1 MLEKL
6 INFAVDTIQ
15 QIQFDDYDEK
25 EFAIA
30 KVGFLSTRPNSHGLE
45 ISEEVLRKCAS
56 TVLGKWMVAK
66 MNWLG
71 TDTMSHE
78 TDEQIMGA
86 FPKDQEIEFVEDDD
100 GYLRAYA
107 TAVISKL
114 YAKKYCDIFGKDNN
128 RAVSVEMKVQSE
140 NNEDMND
147 IVLSFSITAVTTLGK
162 GIAPSCPESDVTMI
176 RFSQEDAD
184 AYFNKMNEHNLT
196 PLKKF
201 AKERIESM
209 AKTYKIDKSKEAMS
223 DKAWGEVDK
232 ASMRDKIMEAGNKA
246 TLVKAVYMLVED
258 GWEEA
263 PSEHLKYPVME
274 LKGDTFV
281 YNRDGLASALGYA
294 KKENETSVVNKIEKI
309 YKKLDLDDNEG
320 GKEEKMAEIEF
331 SAVNIGDLW
340 GRVWEAIRGHDAWDY
355 CIQGIYEEDNQK
367 FAVLI
372 DREQKLYR
380 LDFSLTEEGMVVSD
394 ELIEVKQEFTDTD
407 NIKKFA
413 EPENVE
419 RYTKFADPKDE
430 DDESDD
436 KDDKDDEDEDEDEP
450 KEEPTKM
457 SEDEMMAKIA
467 ELEKS
472 VEERDHIIMDKD
484 TELEEL
490 RAYKAAVVAKE
501 MACRVDSVMEE
512 VRTYINDEQFAEFKA
527 EGLSCGE
534 NDIDAWSNKVKAT
547 CFSEVKKNI
556 KKDDKGVFSFAMPKV
571 IKHSDPNSVWEK
583 LENK

>member
-45 ISEEVLRKCAS
+45 ISEKVLRECAS

-66 MNWLG
+66 MNWFG
-71 TDTMSHE
+71 TDATTHVPSEH
-78 TDEQIMGA
+78 IMGS
-86 FPKDQEIEFVEDDD
+86 FPKDQDVEFVEDDD

-107 TAVISKL
+107 TAIISKR
-114 YAKKYCDIFGKDNN
+114 YAKDYCKMFDDDNE
-128 RAVSVEMKVQSE
+128 RAVSVEMSVITE
-140 NNEDMND
+140 NGEDIND
-147 IVLSFSITAVTTLGK
+147 KVLSFNIVGVTTLGK
-162 GIAPSCPESDVTMI
+162 NVAPSCPESDVTMI

-209 AKTYKIDKSKEAMS
+209 VKTYKIDKSKEAMS

-232 ASMRDKIMEAGNKA
+232 TAMRDKIMEADNKA

-294 KKENETSVVNKIEKI
+294 KKEDETTVVNKIEKI

-331 SAVNIGDLW
+331 SAVNIDDLW
-340 GRVWEAIRGHDAWDY
+340 SKLWIIMTDEQHWDY
-355 CIQGIYEEDNQK
+355 TIDGIYEEDNQK
-367 FAVLI
+367 FAILR
-372 DREQKLYR
+372 DRDLNLYR
-380 LDFSLTEEGMVVSD
+380 LNFSLTEDGLTIADEVV
-394 ELIEVKQEFTDTD
+394 EVKQEFTETD

-419 RYTKFADPKDE
+419 QYTKFADPKDE
-430 DDESDD
+430 DEEPDG
-436 KDDKDDEDEDEDEP
+436 KDDEDEDDP

-571 IKHSDPNSVWEK
+571 IKYSDPNSIWEK

>member
-45 ISEEVLRKCAS
+45 ISEKVLRECAS

-71 TDTMSHE
+71 TDATTHVPSEH
-78 TDEQIMGA
+78 IMGS
-86 FPKDQEIEFVEDDD
+86 FPKDQDVEFVEDDD

-107 TAVISKL
+107 TAIISKR
-114 YAKKYCDIFGKDNN
+114 YAKDYCKMFDDDNE
-128 RAVSVEMKVQSE
+128 RAVSVEMAVITE
-140 NNEDMND
+140 NGEDIND
-147 IVLSFSITAVTTLGK
+147 KVLSFNIVGVTTLGK
-162 GIAPSCPESDVTMI
+162 NVASSCPESDVTMI

-223 DKAWGEVDK
+223 EKAWGEVDK
-232 ASMRDKIMEAGNKA
+232 TAMRDKIMEASNKA

-294 KKENETSVVNKIEKI
+294 KKEDETTVVNKIEKI

-340 GRVWEAIRGHDAWDY
+340 GRVYAAIREHDAWDY

-367 FAVLI
+367 FAILI
-372 DREQKLYR
+372 DRDQKLYR
-380 LDFSLTEEGMVVSD
+380 LDFSLTEEGMTVSD
-394 ELIEVKQEFTDTD
+394 ELAEVKQEFTETD

-419 RYTKFADPKDE
+419 QYTKFADPKDE

-436 KDDKDDEDEDEDEP
+436 KDDEDEDEP

-571 IKHSDPNSVWEK
+571 IKHSDPNSIWEK

>member
-45 ISEEVLRKCAS
+45 ISEEVLRECAS

-71 TDTMSHE
+71 TDATTHE
-78 TDEQIMGA
+78 PDEQIMGI
-86 FPKDQEIEFVEDDD
+86 FPKEQEIEFVEDDD

-107 TAVISKL
+107 TAVISKM
-114 YAKKYCDIFGKDNN
+114 YAKKYCDMFVDDNE
-128 RAVSVEMKVQSE
+128 RAVSVEMGVETE
-140 NNEDMND
+140 NGEDMND
-147 IVLSFSITAVTTLGK
+147 KVLSLNIVGVTTLGK
-162 GIAPSCPESDVTMI
+162 AVKPSCPESDVTMI

-232 ASMRDKIMEAGNKA
+232 TAMRDKIMEASNKDS
-246 TLVKAVYMLVED
+246 LVKAVYMLVED

-294 KKENETSVVNKIEKI
+294 KKEDETTVVNKIEKI

-340 GRVWEAIRGHDAWDY
+340 GRVYAVIREHDAWDY

-367 FAVLI
+367 FAILI
-372 DREQKLYR
+372 DRDQKLYR
-380 LDFSLTEEGMVVSD
+380 LDFSLTEEGMTASD
-394 ELIEVKQEFTDTD
+394 ELAEVKQEFTETD

-419 RYTKFADPKDE
+419 QYTKFA
-430 DDESDD
+430 
-436 KDDKDDEDEDEDEP
+436 EP
-450 KEEPTKM
+450 KKNEGKGEVGEEKPDEGEPTKM

-490 RAYKAAVVAKE
+490 RAYKAAIVAKE

-571 IKHSDPNSVWEK
+571 IKHSDPNSIWEK

>member
-45 ISEEVLRKCAS
+45 ISEEVLRECAS

-66 MNWLG
+66 MNRLG
-71 TDTMSHE
+71 TDATTHVPSEH
-78 TDEQIMGA
+78 IMGS
-86 FPKDQEIEFVEDDD
+86 FPKDQDIEFAEDDD

-107 TAVISKL
+107 TAIISKR
-114 YAKKYCDIFGKDNN
+114 YAKDYCKMFDDDNE
-128 RAVSVEMKVQSE
+128 RAVSVEMSVITE
-140 NNEDMND
+140 NGEDIND
-147 IVLSFSITAVTTLGK
+147 KVLSFNIVGVTTLGK
-162 GIAPSCPESDVTMI
+162 NVAPSCPESDVTMI

-223 DKAWGEVDK
+223 DEAWGEVDK
-232 ASMRDKIMEAGNKA
+232 TAMRDKIMEASNKA

-340 GRVWEAIRGHDAWDY
+340 GRVYAAIREHDAWDY
-355 CIQGIYEEDNQK
+355 CIQGIYEEDSQK
-367 FAVLI
+367 FAILI
-372 DREQKLYR
+372 DRDQKLYR
-380 LDFSLTEEGMVVSD
+380 LDFSLTEEGMTASD
-394 ELIEVKQEFTDTD
+394 ELTEVKQEFTETD

-419 RYTKFADPKDE
+419 QYTKFADPKD
-430 DDESDD
+430 DDEP
-436 KDDKDDEDEDEDEP
+436 DDKDDEDGDEP
-450 KEEPTKM
+450 KENPTKM

-571 IKHSDPNSVWEK
+571 IKHSDPNSIWEK

>member
-45 ISEEVLRKCAS
+45 ISEKVLRECAS

-71 TDTMSHE
+71 TDATTHVPSEH
-78 TDEQIMGA
+78 IMGS
-86 FPKDQEIEFVEDDD
+86 FPKDQDVEFIEDDD

-107 TAVISKL
+107 TAIISKR
-114 YAKKYCDIFGKDNN
+114 YAKDYCKMFDDDNE
-128 RAVSVEMKVQSE
+128 RAVSVEMAVITE
-140 NNEDMND
+140 NGEDIND
-147 IVLSFSITAVTTLGK
+147 KVLSFNIVGVTTLGK
-162 GIAPSCPESDVTMI
+162 NVAPSCPESDVTMI

-232 ASMRDKIMEAGNKA
+232 TAMRDKIMEASNKA
-246 TLVKAVYMLVED
+246 SLVKAVYMLVED

-294 KKENETSVVNKIEKI
+294 KKENETTVVNKIEKI

-340 GRVWEAIRGHDAWDY
+340 GRVYAVIREHDAWDY

-367 FAVLI
+367 FAILI
-372 DREQKLYR
+372 DRDQKLYR
-380 LDFSLTEEGMVVSD
+380 LDFSLTEEGMTASD
-394 ELIEVKQEFTDTD
+394 ELAEVKQEFTETD

-419 RYTKFADPKDE
+419 QYTKFADPKDE

-436 KDDKDDEDEDEDEP
+436 KDDEDEDEP
-450 KEEPTKM
+450 KEEPIKM

-472 VEERDHIIMDKD
+472 IEERDHIIMDKD

-501 MACRVDSVMEE
+501 MACRVDNVMEE

-571 IKHSDPNSVWEK
+571 IKHSDPNSIWEK

>member
-45 ISEEVLRKCAS
+45 ISEKVLRECAS

-71 TDTMSHE
+71 TDATTHE
-78 TDEQIMGA
+78 PDEQIMGI
-86 FPKDQEIEFVEDDD
+86 FPKEQEIEFVEDDD

-107 TAVISKL
+107 TAVISKM
-114 YAKKYCDIFGKDNN
+114 YAKKYYDMFVDDNE
-128 RAVSVEMKVQSE
+128 RAVSVEMRVETE
-140 NNEDMND
+140 NGDDTND
-147 IVLSFSITAVTTLGK
+147 KVLSLNIVGVTTLGK
-162 GIAPSCPESDVTMI
+162 AVKPSCPESDVTMI

-232 ASMRDKIMEAGNKA
+232 TTMRDKIMEANNKA

-281 YNRDGLASALGYA
+281 YNRDGLTSALGYA
-294 KKENETSVVNKIEKI
+294 KKENETTVVNKIEKI

-340 GRVWEAIRGHDAWDY
+340 GRVYAAIREHDAWDY

-367 FAVLI
+367 FAILI
-372 DREQKLYR
+372 DRDQKLYR
-380 LDFSLTEEGMVVSD
+380 LDFSLTEEGMTASD
-394 ELIEVKQEFTDTD
+394 ELAEVKQEFTETD

-419 RYTKFADPKDE
+419 QYTKFADPKKNEGEGEVGEEKPDE
-430 DDESDD
+430 G
-436 KDDKDDEDEDEDEP
+436 
-450 KEEPTKM
+450 EPTKM

-571 IKHSDPNSVWEK
+571 IKHSDPNSIWEK

>member
-45 ISEEVLRKCAS
+45 ISEKILRECAS

-71 TDTMSHE
+71 TDATTHVPSEH
-78 TDEQIMGA
+78 IMGS
-86 FPKDQEIEFVEDDD
+86 FPKDQDVEFVEDDD

-107 TAVISKL
+107 TAIISKR
-114 YAKKYCDIFGKDNN
+114 YAKDYCKMFDDDNE
-128 RAVSVEMKVQSE
+128 RAVSVEMAVVTE
-140 NNEDMND
+140 NGEDIND
-147 IVLSFSITAVTTLGK
+147 KVLSFNIVGVTTLGK
-162 GIAPSCPESDVTMI
+162 NVAPSCPESDVTMI

-223 DKAWGEVDK
+223 DKAWGDVDK
-232 ASMRDKIMEAGNKA
+232 TVMRDKIMEASNKA

-294 KKENETSVVNKIEKI
+294 KKEDETTVVNKIEKI

-340 GRVWEAIRGHDAWDY
+340 GRVYAVIREHDAWDY

-367 FAVLI
+367 FAILI
-372 DREQKLYR
+372 DRDQKLYR
-380 LDFSLTEEGMVVSD
+380 LDFSLTEEGMTASD
-394 ELIEVKQEFTDTD
+394 ELAEVKQEFTETD

-419 RYTKFADPKDE
+419 QYTKFADPKKNEGEGEVGEKKPDE
-430 DDESDD
+430 G
-436 KDDKDDEDEDEDEP
+436 
-450 KEEPTKM
+450 EPTKM

-472 VEERDHIIMDKD
+472 IEERDHIIMDKD

-571 IKHSDPNSVWEK
+571 IKHSDPNSIWEK

>member
-6 INFAVDTIQ
+6 IKFAVDTIQ

-45 ISEEVLRKCAS
+45 ISEKVLRECAS

-71 TDTMSHE
+71 TDATTHE
-78 TDEQIMGA
+78 PDEQIMGI
-86 FPKDQEIEFVEDDD
+86 FPKEQEIEFVEDDD

-107 TAVISKL
+107 TAVISKM
-114 YAKKYCDIFGKDNN
+114 YAKKYYDMFVDDNE
-128 RAVSVEMKVQSE
+128 RAVSVEMRVETE
-140 NNEDMND
+140 NGDDTND
-147 IVLSFSITAVTTLGK
+147 KVLSLNIVGVTTLGK
-162 GIAPSCPESDVTMI
+162 AVKPSCPESDVTMI

-232 ASMRDKIMEAGNKA
+232 TAMRDKIMEANNKA

-281 YNRDGLASALGYA
+281 YNRDGLTSALGYA
-294 KKENETSVVNKIEKI
+294 KKENETTVVNKIEKI

-331 SAVNIGDLW
+331 NAINIGDLW
-340 GRVWEAIRGHDAWDY
+340 GRVYAAIHEHDAWDY
-355 CIQGIYEEDNQK
+355 CIQGIYEEDNQR
-367 FAVLI
+367 FAILS
-372 DREQKLYR
+372 DRDQKLYR
-380 LDFSLTEEGMVVSD
+380 LDFSLTEEGMTVSD
-394 ELIEVKQEFTDTD
+394 ELVEVKQEFTETD

-419 RYTKFADPKDE
+419 QYTKFADPKKNEGEGEAGEKKPDE
-430 DDESDD
+430 G
-436 KDDKDDEDEDEDEP
+436 
-450 KEEPTKM
+450 EPTKM

-547 CFSEVKKNI
+547 CFSEVKKTI
-556 KKDDKGVFSFAMPKV
+556 KKDDKGVFSFAMPKI
-571 IKHSDPNSVWEK
+571 IKHSDPNSIWEK
-583 LENK
+583 LESK

>member
-45 ISEEVLRKCAS
+45 ISEEVLRECAS

-71 TDTMSHE
+71 TDFMSHE

-86 FPKDQEIEFVEDDD
+86 FPKDQEIEFVEDEDC
-100 GYLRAYA
+100 YLRAYA

-114 YAKKYCDIFGKDNN
+114 YAKKYCDIFEKDNN
-128 RAVSVEMKVQSE
+128 RAVSVEMKVQTE
-140 NNEDMND
+140 NDEDMND
-147 IVLSFSITAVTTLGK
+147 TVLSFSITAVTTLGK
-162 GIAPSCPESDVTMI
+162 NVSPSCPESDVTMI

-184 AYFNKMNEHNLT
+184 AYFNKMNGHNLT

-223 DKAWGEVDK
+223 DKDWGSVDK
-232 ASMRDKIMEAGNKA
+232 NELRNKIMEADNKA

-258 GWEEA
+258 GWEKA
-263 PSEHLKYPVME
+263 PSEHLKYPVMMFE
-274 LKGDTFV
+274 GDTLV
-281 YNRDGLASALGYA
+281 YNRGGLSSALGYA
-294 KKENETSVVNKIEKI
+294 KKENETTVVNKIEKI
-309 YKKLDLDDNEG
+309 YKKLDLDDNDG

-331 SAVNIGDLW
+331 SAVNIGDLL
-340 GRVWEAIRGHDAWDY
+340 GHVYHAIDEHNSWEYRIS
-355 CIQGIYEEDNQK
+355 GIYEEDNKK
-367 FAVLI
+367 FAILI
-372 DREQKLYR
+372 DRDQKMYR
-380 LDFSLTEEGMVVSD
+380 MNFTLTEEGFDYDD
-394 ELIEVKQEFTDTD
+394 ELVEVKQDFTDTD

-419 RYTKFADPKDE
+419 QYTKFADPKKN
-430 DDESDD
+430 ES
-436 KDDKDDEDEDEDEP
+436 
-450 KEEPTKM
+450 EPTKM

-472 VEERDHIIMDKD
+472 IEERDHIIMDKD

-490 RAYKAAVVAKE
+490 RAYKAGVVAKE
-501 MACRVDSVMEE
+501 NMAKVDSIMEE
-512 VRTYINDEQFAEFKA
+512 VKPYVSEEKFAEFKA
-527 EGLSCGE
+527 EGLSCDAE
-534 NDIDAWSNKVKAT
+534 TIDAWSNKIKAA

-556 KKDDKGVFSFAMPKV
+556 KKDDKGVFAFAMPCPTPKS
-571 IKHSDPNSVWEK
+571 KSNSIWDR

>member
-45 ISEEVLRKCAS
+45 ISEKVLRECAS

-71 TDTMSHE
+71 TDATTHE
-78 TDEQIMGA
+78 SDEQIMGI
-86 FPKDQEIEFVEDDD
+86 FPKEQEIEFVEDDD

-107 TAVISKL
+107 TAVISKM
-114 YAKKYCDIFGKDNN
+114 YAKKYYDMFVDDNE
-128 RAVSVEMKVQSE
+128 RAVSVEMRVETE
-140 NNEDMND
+140 NGDDTND
-147 IVLSFSITAVTTLGK
+147 KVLSLNIVGVTTLGK
-162 GIAPSCPESDVTMI
+162 AVKPSCPESDVTMI

-232 ASMRDKIMEAGNKA
+232 TAMRDKIMEANNKA

-294 KKENETSVVNKIEKI
+294 KKENETTIVNKIEKI

-340 GRVWEAIRGHDAWDY
+340 GRVYAAIREHDAWDY

-367 FAVLI
+367 FAILI
-372 DREQKLYR
+372 DRDQKLYR
-380 LDFSLTEEGMVVSD
+380 LDFSLTEEGMTVSD
-394 ELIEVKQEFTDTD
+394 ELTEVKQEFTETD
-407 NIKKFA
+407 SIKKFA

-419 RYTKFADPKDE
+419 QYTKFADPKDE
-430 DDESDD
+430 DDEPDD
-436 KDDKDDEDEDEDEP
+436 QDDEDGDEP
-450 KEEPTKM
+450 KEEPTQM

-547 CFSEVKKNI
+547 CFSEVKKTI

-571 IKHSDPNSVWEK
+571 IKHSDPNSIWEK

>member
-15 QIQFDDYDEK
+15 QIQFDNYDEK

-45 ISEEVLRKCAS
+45 ISEKVLRECAS

-71 TDTMSHE
+71 TDATTHE
-78 TDEQIMGA
+78 PDEQIMGI
-86 FPKDQEIEFVEDDD
+86 FPKEQEIEFVEDDD

-107 TAVISKL
+107 TAVISKM
-114 YAKKYCDIFGKDNN
+114 YAKKYYDMFVDDNE
-128 RAVSVEMKVQSE
+128 RAVSVEMRVETE
-140 NNEDMND
+140 NGDDTND
-147 IVLSFSITAVTTLGK
+147 KVLSLNIVGVTTLGK
-162 GIAPSCPESDVTMI
+162 AVKPSCPESDVTMI

-209 AKTYKIDKSKEAMS
+209 AKTYKIDKSKKAMS

-232 ASMRDKIMEAGNKA
+232 TAMRDKIMEANNKA
-246 TLVKAVYMLVED
+246 ILVKAVYMLVED

-281 YNRDGLASALGYA
+281 YNRDGLTSALGYA
-294 KKENETSVVNKIEKI
+294 KKENETTVVNKIEKI
-309 YKKLDLDDNEG
+309 YKKLNLDDNEG

-340 GRVWEAIRGHDAWDY
+340 GRVYAAIREHDAWDY

-367 FAVLI
+367 FAILI
-372 DREQKLYR
+372 DRDQKLYR
-380 LDFSLTEEGMVVSD
+380 LDFSLTEEGMTASD
-394 ELIEVKQEFTDTD
+394 ELAEVKQEFTETD

-419 RYTKFADPKDE
+419 QYTKFADPKDE

-436 KDDKDDEDEDEDEP
+436 KDDEDEDEP

-571 IKHSDPNSVWEK
+571 IKHSDPNSIWEK

>member
-45 ISEEVLRKCAS
+45 ISEKVLRECAS

-71 TDTMSHE
+71 TDATTHE
-78 TDEQIMGA
+78 PDEQIMGI
-86 FPKDQEIEFVEDDD
+86 FPKEQEIEFVEDDD

-107 TAVISKL
+107 TAVISKM
-114 YAKKYCDIFGKDNN
+114 YAKKYYDMFVDDNE
-128 RAVSVEMKVQSE
+128 RAVSVEMRVETE
-140 NNEDMND
+140 NGDDTND
-147 IVLSFSITAVTTLGK
+147 KVLSLNIVGVTTLGK
-162 GIAPSCPESDVTMI
+162 AVKPSCPESDVTMI

-232 ASMRDKIMEAGNKA
+232 TAMRDKIMEANNRA

-281 YNRDGLASALGYA
+281 YNRDGLTSALGYA
-294 KKENETSVVNKIEKI
+294 KKENETTIVNKIEKI

-331 SAVNIGDLW
+331 NAINIGDLW
-340 GRVWEAIRGHDAWDY
+340 GRVYAAIHEHDAWDY
-355 CIQGIYEEDNQK
+355 CIQGIYEEDNQR
-367 FAVLI
+367 FAILS
-372 DREQKLYR
+372 DRDQKLYR
-380 LDFSLTEEGMVVSD
+380 LDFSLTEEGMTVSD
-394 ELIEVKQEFTDTD
+394 ELVEVKQEFTETD

-419 RYTKFADPKDE
+419 QYTKFADPKKNEGEGEAGEKKPDE
-430 DDESDD
+430 G
-436 KDDKDDEDEDEDEP
+436 
-450 KEEPTKM
+450 EPTKM

-547 CFSEVKKNI
+547 CFSEVKKTI

-571 IKHSDPNSVWEK
+571 IKHSDPNSIWEK

>member
-45 ISEEVLRKCAS
+45 ISEEVLRECAS

-71 TDTMSHE
+71 TDATTHVPSEH
-78 TDEQIMGA
+78 IMGS
-86 FPKDQEIEFVEDDD
+86 FPKDQDIEFVEDDD

-107 TAVISKL
+107 TAIISKR
-114 YAKKYCDIFGKDNN
+114 YAKDYCKMFDDDNE
-128 RAVSVEMKVQSE
+128 RAVSVEMAVITE
-140 NNEDMND
+140 NGEDMND
-147 IVLSFSITAVTTLGK
+147 NVLSFNIVGVTTLGK
-162 GIAPSCPESDVTMI
+162 NVAPSCPESDVTMI

-223 DKAWGEVDK
+223 NKAWGEVDK
-232 ASMRDKIMEAGNKA
+232 AAMRDKIMEASNKA
-246 TLVKAVYMLVED
+246 TLVKVVYMLVED

-263 PSEHLKYPVME
+263 PSEYLKYPVME

-294 KKENETSVVNKIEKI
+294 KKENETTVVNKIEKI

-340 GRVWEAIRGHDAWDY
+340 GRVYAAIREHDAWDY

-367 FAVLI
+367 FAILI
-372 DREQKLYR
+372 DRDQKLYR
-380 LDFSLTEEGMVVSD
+380 LDFSLTEEGMTASD
-394 ELIEVKQEFTDTD
+394 ELVEVEQEFTETD

-419 RYTKFADPKDE
+419 QYTKFADPKDT

-436 KDDKDDEDEDEDEP
+436 KDDENEDEP
-450 KEEPTKM
+450 KEEPIKM

-571 IKHSDPNSVWEK
+571 IKHSDPNSIWEK

>member
-45 ISEEVLRKCAS
+45 ISEKVLRECAS

-71 TDTMSHE
+71 TDATTHVPSEH
-78 TDEQIMGA
+78 IMGS
-86 FPKDQEIEFVEDDD
+86 FPKDQDIEFVEDDD

-107 TAVISKL
+107 TAIISKR
-114 YAKKYCDIFGKDNN
+114 YAKDYCKMFDDDNE
-128 RAVSVEMKVQSE
+128 RAVSVEMSVITE
-140 NNEDMND
+140 NGEDIND
-147 IVLSFSITAVTTLGK
+147 KVLSFNIVGVTTLGK
-162 GIAPSCPESDVTMI
+162 NVAPSCPESDVTMI

-232 ASMRDKIMEAGNKA
+232 TAMRDKIMEASNKA

-294 KKENETSVVNKIEKI
+294 KKEDETTVVNKIEKI

-340 GRVWEAIRGHDAWDY
+340 GRVYAVIREHDAWDY

-367 FAVLI
+367 FAILI
-372 DREQKLYR
+372 DRDQKLYR
-380 LDFSLTEEGMVVSD
+380 LDFSLTEEGMTASD
-394 ELIEVKQEFTDTD
+394 ELAEVKQEFTETD

-419 RYTKFADPKDE
+419 QYTKFAEPKKNE
-430 DDESDD
+430 GKGEVGEEKPDES
-436 KDDKDDEDEDEDEP
+436 
-450 KEEPTKM
+450 EPTKM

-490 RAYKAAVVAKE
+490 RAYKAAIVAKE

-571 IKHSDPNSVWEK
+571 IKHSDPNSIWEK

>member
-45 ISEEVLRKCAS
+45 ISEKVLRECAS

-71 TDTMSHE
+71 TDATTHE
-78 TDEQIMGA
+78 PDEQIMGI
-86 FPKDQEIEFVEDDD
+86 FPKEQEIEFVEDDD

-107 TAVISKL
+107 TAVISKM
-114 YAKKYCDIFGKDNN
+114 YAKKYYDMFVDDNE
-128 RAVSVEMKVQSE
+128 RAVSVEMGVETE
-140 NNEDMND
+140 NGDDMND
-147 IVLSFSITAVTTLGK
+147 KVLSLNIVGVTTLGK
-162 GIAPSCPESDVTMI
+162 AVKPSCPESDVTMI

-223 DKAWGEVDK
+223 DKDWGSVDK
-232 ASMRDKIMEAGNKA
+232 TELRNKIMEASNKA

-263 PSEHLKYPVME
+263 PSEHLKYPIME

-294 KKENETSVVNKIEKI
+294 KKENETTVVNKIEKI

-340 GRVWEAIRGHDAWDY
+340 SKLWIIMTDEQHWDY
-355 CIQGIYEEDNQK
+355 TIDGIYEEDNQK
-367 FAVLI
+367 FAILK
-372 DREQKLYR
+372 DRDLNLYR
-380 LDFSLTEEGMVVSD
+380 LNFSLTEDGLTIADEVV
-394 ELIEVKQEFTDTD
+394 EVKQEFTETD

-419 RYTKFADPKDE
+419 QYTKFADPKDE

-436 KDDKDDEDEDEDEP
+436 KDDEDEDEP

-571 IKHSDPNSVWEK
+571 IKHSDPNSIWEK

>member
-45 ISEEVLRKCAS
+45 ISEKVLRECAS

-71 TDTMSHE
+71 TDATTHVPSEH
-78 TDEQIMGA
+78 IMGS
-86 FPKDQEIEFVEDDD
+86 FPKDQDVEFVEDDD

-107 TAVISKL
+107 TAIISKR
-114 YAKKYCDIFGKDNN
+114 YAKDYCKMFDNDN
-128 RAVSVEMKVQSE
+128 ERAVSVEMSVITE
-140 NNEDMND
+140 NGEDIND
-147 IVLSFSITAVTTLGK
+147 KVLSFNIVGVTTLGK
-162 GIAPSCPESDVTMI
+162 NVAPSCPESDVTMI

-184 AYFNKMNEHNLT
+184 AYFNKINEHNLT

-201 AKERIESM
+201 AKERTESM
-209 AKTYKIDKSKEAMS
+209 AEKNNYVNHPIDTSKEALYEGEW
-223 DKAWGEVDK
+223 DGQKAKQD
-232 ASMRDKIMEAGNKA
+232 
-246 TLVKAVYMLVED
+246 LVKEKNFKSLAPKVCMKLEE
-258 GWEEA
+258 GWEDREVTK
-263 PSEHLKYPVME
+263 LGYPVMM
-274 LKGDTFV
+274 LYDGKWVFSTKG
-281 YNRDGLASALGYA
+281 LSSALGYA
-294 KKENETSVVNKIEKI
+294 KKENETAVVNKIKKI

-340 GRVWEAIRGHDAWDY
+340 GRVYAVIREHDAWDY

-367 FAVLI
+367 FAILI
-372 DREQKLYR
+372 DRDQKLYR
-380 LDFSLTEEGMVVSD
+380 LNFNLTEEGMTASD
-394 ELIEVKQEFTDTD
+394 ELVEVEQEFTETD

-419 RYTKFADPKDE
+419 QYTKFADPNKDE
-430 DDESDD
+430 G
-436 KDDKDDEDEDEDEP
+436 EP
-450 KEEPTKM
+450 AKM

-501 MACRVDSVMEE
+501 NMAKVDSIMEE
-512 VRTYINDEQFAEFKA
+512 VKPYVSEEKFAEFKA
-527 EGLSCGE
+527 EGLSCDAE
-534 NDIDAWSNKVKAT
+534 TIDAWSNKVKAA

-556 KKDDKGVFSFAMPKV
+556 KKDDKGVFAFAMPCPAPKS
-571 IKHSDPNSVWEK
+571 KSNSIWDR

>member
-45 ISEEVLRKCAS
+45 ISEKVLRECAS

-71 TDTMSHE
+71 TDATTHVPSEH
-78 TDEQIMGA
+78 IMGS
-86 FPKDQEIEFVEDDD
+86 FPKDQDIEFVEDDD

-107 TAVISKL
+107 TAIISKR
-114 YAKKYCDIFGKDNN
+114 YAKDYCKMFDDDNE
-128 RAVSVEMKVQSE
+128 RAVSVEMAVITE
-140 NNEDMND
+140 NGEDIND
-147 IVLSFSITAVTTLGK
+147 KVLSFNIVGVTTLGK
-162 GIAPSCPESDVTMI
+162 NVAPSCPESDVTMI

-223 DKAWGEVDK
+223 EKAWGEVDK
-232 ASMRDKIMEAGNKA
+232 TAMRDKIMEADNKA
-246 TLVKAVYMLVED
+246 TLVKAVYMLVEN

-294 KKENETSVVNKIEKI
+294 KKENETTVVNKIEKI

-340 GRVWEAIRGHDAWDY
+340 GRVYAAIREHDAWDY

-367 FAVLI
+367 FAILI
-372 DREQKLYR
+372 DRDQKLYR
-380 LDFSLTEEGMVVSD
+380 LDFSLTEEGMTVSD
-394 ELIEVKQEFTDTD
+394 ELAEVKQEFTETD

-419 RYTKFADPKDE
+419 QYTKFADPKDE
-430 DDESDD
+430 DDEPDN
-436 KDDKDDEDEDEDEP
+436 KDDEDEDDP

-571 IKHSDPNSVWEK
+571 IKHSDPNSIWEK

>member
-45 ISEEVLRKCAS
+45 ISEKVLRECAS

-71 TDTMSHE
+71 TDATTHVPSEH
-78 TDEQIMGA
+78 IMGS
-86 FPKDQEIEFVEDDD
+86 FPKDQDIEFIEDDD

-107 TAVISKL
+107 TAIISKR
-114 YAKKYCDIFGKDNN
+114 YAKDYCKMFDDDNE
-128 RAVSVEMKVQSE
+128 RAVSVEMSVITE
-140 NNEDMND
+140 NGEDIND
-147 IVLSFSITAVTTLGK
+147 KVLSFNIVGVTTLGK
-162 GIAPSCPESDVTMI
+162 NVAPSCPESDVTMI

-232 ASMRDKIMEAGNKA
+232 TAMRDKIMEASNKA

-294 KKENETSVVNKIEKI
+294 KKEDETTVVNKIEKI

-331 SAVNIGDLW
+331 SAVDISDMWSRLW
-340 GRVWEAIRGHDAWDY
+340 HEINEIHHWEY
-355 CIQGIYEEDNQK
+355 GIVGVFEEDNKK
-367 FAVLI
+367 FAVLR
-372 DREQKLYR
+372 DNNGKLYR
-380 LDFSLTEEGMVVSD
+380 LDFSLTEDGMTVADEVV
-394 ELIEVKQEFTDTD
+394 EVKQEFTETD

-419 RYTKFADPKDE
+419 QYTKFADPKDDKGE
-430 DDESDD
+430 GEKGEEKPDEG
-436 KDDKDDEDEDEDEP
+436 
-450 KEEPTKM
+450 EPTKM

-571 IKHSDPNSVWEK
+571 IKHSDPNSIWEK

>member
-45 ISEEVLRKCAS
+45 ISEKVLRECAS

-71 TDTMSHE
+71 TDATTHE
-78 TDEQIMGA
+78 SDEQIMGI
-86 FPKDQEIEFVEDDD
+86 FPKEQEIEFVEDDD

-107 TAVISKL
+107 TAVISKM
-114 YAKKYCDIFGKDNN
+114 YAKKYYDMFVDDNE
-128 RAVSVEMKVQSE
+128 RAVSVEMRVETE
-140 NNEDMND
+140 NGDDTND
-147 IVLSFSITAVTTLGK
+147 KVLSLNIVGVTTLGK
-162 GIAPSCPESDVTMI
+162 AVKPSCPESDVTMI

-232 ASMRDKIMEAGNKA
+232 TAMRDKIMEANNKA

-294 KKENETSVVNKIEKI
+294 KKENETTIVNKIEKI

-340 GRVWEAIRGHDAWDY
+340 GRVYAAIREHDAWDY

-367 FAVLI
+367 FAILI
-372 DREQKLYR
+372 DRDQKLYR
-380 LDFSLTEEGMVVSD
+380 LDFSLTEEGMTVSD
-394 ELIEVKQEFTDTD
+394 ELTEVKQEFTETD
-407 NIKKFA
+407 SIKKFA

-419 RYTKFADPKDE
+419 QYTKFADPKDE
-430 DDESDD
+430 DDEP
-436 KDDKDDEDEDEDEP
+436 DDKDDEDGDEP
-450 KEEPTKM
+450 KEEPTQM

-547 CFSEVKKNI
+547 CFSEVKKTI

-571 IKHSDPNSVWEK
+571 IKHSDPNSIWEK

>member
-45 ISEEVLRKCAS
+45 ISEEVLRECAS

-71 TDTMSHE
+71 TDATTHE
-78 TDEQIMGA
+78 PDEQIMGI
-86 FPKDQEIEFVEDDD
+86 FPKEQEIEFVEDDD

-107 TAVISKL
+107 TAVISKM
-114 YAKKYCDIFGKDNN
+114 YAKKYYDMFVDDNE
-128 RAVSVEMKVQSE
+128 RAVSVEMGVETE
-140 NNEDMND
+140 NGDDMND
-147 IVLSFSITAVTTLGK
+147 KVLSLNIVGVTTLGK
-162 GIAPSCPESDVTMI
+162 AVKPSCPESDVTMI

-232 ASMRDKIMEAGNKA
+232 TAMRDKIMEADNKA

-263 PSEHLKYPVME
+263 PSEHLKYPVMMFE
-274 LKGDTFV
+274 GDTLV
-281 YNRDGLASALGYA
+281 YNRGGLSSALGYA
-294 KKENETSVVNKIEKI
+294 KKENETTVVNKIEKI
-309 YKKLDLDDNEG
+309 YKKLDLDDNDG

-340 GRVWEAIRGHDAWDY
+340 GHVCHAIDEHDSWEYRIS
-355 CIQGIYEEDNQK
+355 GIYEEDNKK
-367 FAVLI
+367 FAILI
-372 DREQKLYR
+372 DREQKMYR
-380 LDFSLTEEGMVVSD
+380 MNFTLTEEGFDYDD
-394 ELIEVKQEFTDTD
+394 ELVEVKQEFTDTD

-413 EPENVE
+413 EPENAE
-419 RYTKFADPKDE
+419 QYTKFADPKKDE
-430 DDESDD
+430 GEG
-436 KDDKDDEDEDEDEP
+436 EEG
-450 KEEPTKM
+450 EPTKM
-457 SEDEMMAKIA
+457 SEDEMMAKIT

-490 RAYKAAVVAKE
+490 RAYKAGVIAKE
-501 MACRVDSVMEE
+501 NMAKVDSIMEE
-512 VRTYINDEQFAEFKA
+512 VKPYVSEEKFAEFKA
-527 EGLSCGE
+527 EGLACDAE
-534 NDIDAWSNKVKAT
+534 TIDAWSNKIKAA

-556 KKDDKGVFSFAMPKV
+556 KKDDKGVFTFAMPCPTHKS
-571 IKHSDPNSVWEK
+571 KSDSIWDR

>member
-45 ISEEVLRKCAS
+45 ISEKVLRECAS

-71 TDTMSHE
+71 TDATTHVPSEH
-78 TDEQIMGA
+78 IMGS
-86 FPKDQEIEFVEDDD
+86 FPKDQDIEFVEDDD

-107 TAVISKL
+107 TAIISKR
-114 YAKKYCDIFGKDNN
+114 YAKDYCKMFDDDNE
-128 RAVSVEMKVQSE
+128 RAVSVEMSVITE
-140 NNEDMND
+140 NGEDIND
-147 IVLSFSITAVTTLGK
+147 KVLSFNIVGVTTLGK
-162 GIAPSCPESDVTMI
+162 NVAPSCPESDVTMI

-201 AKERIESM
+201 AKERIKSM

-232 ASMRDKIMEAGNKA
+232 TAMRDKIMEASNKA

-294 KKENETSVVNKIEKI
+294 KKEDETTVVNKIEKI

-331 SAVNIGDLW
+331 SAVNISNLW
-340 GRVWEAIRGHDAWDY
+340 NRIYDVIREHDAWDY

-367 FAVLI
+367 FAILI
-372 DREQKLYR
+372 DRDQKLYR
-380 LDFSLTEEGMVVSD
+380 LDFSLTEEGMTASD
-394 ELIEVKQEFTDTD
+394 ELAEVKQEFTETD

-419 RYTKFADPKDE
+419 QYTKFADPKKNEGEGEVGEKKPDE
-430 DDESDD
+430 G
-436 KDDKDDEDEDEDEP
+436 
-450 KEEPTKM
+450 EPTKM

-472 VEERDHIIMDKD
+472 IEERDHIIMDKD

-571 IKHSDPNSVWEK
+571 IKHSDPNSIWEK

>member
-1 MLEKL
+1 MEKL

-45 ISEEVLRKCAS
+45 ISEDVLRECAG

-71 TDTMSHE
+71 TDATTHVP
-78 TDEQIMGA
+78 TEQIMGI
-86 FPKDQEIEFVEDDD
+86 FPKEQEIEFVEDDD

-107 TAVISKL
+107 TVVISKL
-114 YAKKYCDIFGKDNN
+114 YAKDYCQMFEDDNE
-128 RAVSVEMKVQSE
+128 RPVSVEMKMTTE
-140 NNEDMND
+140 NDQDMND
-147 IVLSFSITAVTTLGK
+147 TVLSFNIVGVTTLGK
-162 GIAPSCPESDVTMI
+162 TVRPSCPESDVTFV

-201 AKERIESM
+201 AKERIENM
-209 AKTYKIDKSKEAMS
+209 AKTYKIDKSKEALS
-223 DKAWGEVDK
+223 DKAWGDVDK
-232 ASMRDKIMEAGNKA
+232 SAMRDKIMEADNKT

-258 GWEEA
+258 GWEDA
-263 PSEHLKYPVME
+263 PSEHLKYPVMM

-309 YKKLDLDDNEG
+309 YKKLDLDTNES

-340 GRVWEAIRGHDAWDY
+340 SRVYAVIREHDAWDY

-372 DREQKLYR
+372 DRDQKLYR
-380 LDFSLTEEGMVVSD
+380 LDFSLTEEGMTASD
-394 ELIEVKQEFTDTD
+394 ELAEVKQEFTETD

-413 EPENVE
+413 EPENAE
-419 RYTKFADPKDE
+419 QYTKFADPEPENK
-430 DDESDD
+430 SDD
-436 KDDKDDEDEDEDEP
+436 KGEGGKAE
-450 KEEPTKM
+450 M
-457 SEDEMMAKIA
+457 SADEMKAEIARLQGEIDSRDNIIMAKDNSIKEKDV
-467 ELEKS
+467 ELEDLRAFKKACL
-472 VEERDHIIMDKD
+472 EAERGSKVDAIMAEVAKFMDKAQA
-484 TELEEL
+484 EEYRNEGL
-490 RAYKAAVVAKE
+490 TCE
-501 MACRVDSVMEE
+501 
-512 VRTYINDEQFAEFKA
+512 FAEV
-527 EGLSCGE
+527 
-534 NDIDAWSNKVKAT
+534 DAWANKVKAVVFEKVT
-547 CFSEVKKNI
+547 KTPGKEEEFTRMSAPVETKKS
-556 KKDDKGVFSFAMPKV
+556 G
-571 IKHSDPNSVWEK
+571 SVWDR
-583 LENK
+583 L

>member
-1 MLEKL
+1 MEKN
-6 INFAVDTIQ
+6 INFQMEEIVPDWLN
-15 QIQFDDYDEK
+15 DYPEDK
-25 EFAIA
+25 FTVFKAC
-30 KVGFLSTRPNSHGLE
+30 FLSTQKNSHNLD
-45 ISEEVLRKCAS
+45 ISAEVLKRDAKTILGNFLVAKLQYGDAS
-56 TVLGKWMVAK
+56 THLPSEIIYGY
-66 MNWLG
+66 
-71 TDTMSHE
+71 
-78 TDEQIMGA
+78 
-86 FPKDQEIEFVEDDD
+86 FPKEQEIEFEEVED
-100 GYLRAYA
+100 GIVKAWAYC
-107 TAVISKL
+107 VISKQ
-114 YAKKYCDIFGKDNN
+114 YGQEFNEIFDLQNLRN
-128 RAVSVEMKVQSE
+128 TSVEMKVKVVDDADEGEVESF
-140 NNEDMND
+140 D
-147 IVLSFSITAVTTLGK
+147 IYGLTCLGLSVK
-162 GIAPSCPESDVTMI
+162 GSCPDAMMTMI

-201 AKERIESM
+201 AKERIKSM
-209 AKTYKIDKSKEAMS
+209 AETYKIDKSKEAMS

-232 ASMRDKIMEAGNKA
+232 TAIRDKIMEASNKA

-274 LKGDTFV
+274 LKGGTFV

-294 KKENETSVVNKIEKI
+294 KKENETTVVNKIKKI

-340 GRVWEAIRGHDAWDY
+340 GRVYAVIREHDAWDY

-367 FAVLI
+367 FAILI
-372 DREQKLYR
+372 DRDQKLYR
-380 LDFSLTEEGMVVSD
+380 LNFSLTEEGMTASD
-394 ELIEVKQEFTDTD
+394 ELVEVEQEFTETD

-419 RYTKFADPKDE
+419 QYTKFADPKKDE
-430 DDESDD
+430 GEE
-436 KDDKDDEDEDEDEP
+436 KPGEGEP
-450 KEEPTKM
+450 AKM
-457 SEDEMMAKIA
+457 SEDEMMTKIA

-472 VEERDHIIMDKD
+472 VEERDYIIMDKD

-490 RAYKAAVVAKE
+490 RAYKAAVVARE
-501 MACRVDSVMEE
+501 NMAKVDSIMEE
-512 VRTYINDEQFAEFKA
+512 VKPYVSEEKFAEFKT
-527 EGLSCGE
+527 EGLSCDAE
-534 NDIDAWSNKVKAT
+534 TIDAWSNKVKAA

-556 KKDDKGVFSFAMPKV
+556 KKDDKGVFAFAMPCPAPKS
-571 IKHSDPNSVWEK
+571 KSNSIWDR

>member
-30 KVGFLSTRPNSHGLE
+30 KVGFLSTRQNSHGLE
-45 ISEEVLRKCAS
+45 ISEEVLRECAN

-78 TDEQIMGA
+78 PDEQIMGV
-86 FPKDQEIEFVEDDD
+86 FPKDQEVEFVEDDD

-107 TAVISKL
+107 TAVISKM
-114 YAKKYCDIFGKDNN
+114 YAKKYCDIFVDDNE
-128 RAVSVEMKVQSE
+128 RAVSVEMKVQTE
-140 NNEDMND
+140 NGEDMND
-147 IVLSFSITAVTTLGK
+147 TVLSFSITGVTTLGK
-162 GIAPSCPESDVTMI
+162 NVAPSCPESDVTMI

-201 AKERIESM
+201 AKERIENM
-209 AKTYKIDKSKEAMS
+209 AEKDNYVNHPIDTSKDALYEGEW
-223 DKAWGEVDK
+223 DGQKAKQD
-232 ASMRDKIMEAGNKA
+232 
-246 TLVKAVYMLVED
+246 LVKEKNFKSLAPKVCMKLEE
-258 GWEEA
+258 GWEDREVTK
-263 PSEHLKYPVME
+263 LGYPVMM
-274 LKGDTFV
+274 LYDGKWVYSMKG
-281 YNRDGLASALGYA
+281 LSSALGYA
-294 KKENETSVVNKIEKI
+294 KKENETTVVNKIEKI

-340 GRVWEAIRGHDAWDY
+340 GRVYAAIREHDAWDY

-367 FAVLI
+367 FAILI
-372 DREQKLYR
+372 DRDQKLYR
-380 LDFSLTEEGMVVSD
+380 LDFSLTEEGMTAAD
-394 ELIEVKQEFTDTD
+394 ELIEVKQEFTETD

-419 RYTKFADPKDE
+419 QYTKFADPKE
-430 DDESDD
+430 G
-436 KDDKDDEDEDEDEP
+436 EP

-501 MACRVDSVMEE
+501 NMAKVDSIMEE
-512 VRTYINDEQFAEFKA
+512 VKPYVSEEKFAEFKA
-527 EGLSCGE
+527 EGLSCDAE
-534 NDIDAWSNKVKAT
+534 TIDAWSNKIKAA

-556 KKDDKGVFSFAMPKV
+556 KKDDKGVFTFAMPCPTPKS
-571 IKHSDPNSVWEK
+571 KSNSIWDR